1 MNSLILRTVDRL
13 VGSLLLMA
21 SLFLLWRG
29 HNEPGGGFSGGLMA
43 ASAFVLHAIAAG
55 PEAGRQALKIPPTL
69 LIPLGLAVA
78 LLAALIAFA
87 AGEPFFTGQWVTL
100 NIPGG
105 SDVKLGTP
113 LLFDVGVYLV
123 VVGITLTIILSLME
137 EE

>member
-13 VGSLLLMA
+13 LGSLLLMA

-29 HNEPGGGFSGGLMA
+29 HNEPGGGFAGGLMA

-55 PEAGRQALKIPPTL
+55 PAAGRDALRIPPTL
-69 LIPLGLAVA
+69 LIPIGLGV
-78 LLAALIAFA
+78 ALIAAMIAFI
-87 AGEPFFTGQWVTL
+87 AGNSFFTGQWITL
-100 NIPGG
+100 GLPGG
-105 SDVKLGTP
+105 ADVKLGTP

-123 VVGITLTIILSLME
+123 VVGIALTIILSLME